1 MSNKKQYKFVINSQ
15 GKCESVDV
23 KTSGLSEAEAVA
35 QINTLVESDDIVTG
49 EKTTGIITF
58 VEDMLL
64 IDYTIVE
71 IDDSWDDYNIEIEN
85 PFI

>member
-1 MSNKKQYKFVINSQ
+1 MKKQYKFVINSH

-23 KTSGLSEAEAVA
+23 KSSGLSEAEAITQV
-35 QINTLVESDDIVTG
+35 NSLVSTDDIVTG

-58 VEDMLL
+58 VEDKIL
-64 IDYTIVE
+64 IDYTIIE
-71 IDDSWDDYNIEIEN
+71 IDGSWDEYDIEIDN

>member
-15 GKCESVDV
+15 GKCESVEL
-23 KTSGLSEAEAVA
+23 KSSGLSEAEAKAWVNGL
-35 QINTLVESDDIVTG
+35 IISDDIVVG
-49 EKTTGIITF
+49 EKTTGIITI

-71 IDDSWDDYNIEIEN
+71 IDGSWDDYNIEIEN

>member
-1 MSNKKQYKFVINSQ
+1 MKKQYKFVINSQ

-23 KTSGLSEAEAVA
+23 KASGLSEAEAITQV
-35 QINTLVESDDIVTG
+35 NTLIDADEIVTG

-58 VEDMLL
+58 VEDKLL

-71 IDDSWDDYNIEIEN
+71 IDGSWDDYDIEIDN

>member
-1 MSNKKQYKFVINSQ
+1 MKKQYKFVINSQ
-15 GKCESVDV
+15 GICESVDV
-23 KTSGLSEAEAVA
+23 KMSGLSEAEAISQV
-35 QINTLVESDDIVTG
+35 NSLVDSDDIVTG

-58 VEDMLL
+58 VEDKLL

-71 IDDSWDDYNIEIEN
+71 VDGSWDDYDIEIDN

>member
-1 MSNKKQYKFVINSQ
+1 MKKQYKFIINSQ

-23 KTSGLSEAEAVA
+23 KSSGLSEAEAIT
-35 QINTLVESDDIVTG
+35 QINSLVDADEIVTG

-58 VEDMLL
+58 VEDKLL

-71 IDDSWDDYNIEIEN
+71 IDGSWDDYDIEIEN